1 KTGGLNMDAD
11 NEKQIDRQIQYIEK
25 HVVPWQ
31 IAHLQMRS
39 QGLQIFIAIQAA
51 ILFSYAKLDFGGFIV
66 LGLICV
72 YALFRWDTRNRYVIG
87 ELHRLGVEYA
97 DKPVFGVSVQGTAKN
112 GLHSQ
117 GKQTLEESNHLKN
130 LFGSSHTAT
139 VRFVCL
145 AIGTMWL
152 MLILAPVIK
161 PWLAL
166 YACRLVSCGSC

>member
-1 KTGGLNMDAD
+1 MDAD

-51 ILFSYAKLDFGGFIV
+51 ILFSYVKSDSWGFIA

-72 YALFRWDTRNRYVIG
+72 YALFRWDTRNRYVISQ
-87 ELHRLGVEYA
+87 LHRLGVEYA
-97 DKPVFGVSVQGTAKN
+97 DKPVFGISTEGKAKN
-112 GLHSQ
+112 GLHLQ
-117 GKQTLEESNHLKN
+117 GQQTLEHSNHLKN

-139 VRFVCL
+139 VRVVCL
-145 AIGTMWL
+145 AIGAMWL
-152 MLILAPVIK
+152 IFLAPVIK
-161 PWLAL
+161 QFLAL
-166 YACRLVSCGSC
+166 YACQLA